1 MNKDSA
7 VVIQST
13 ALPHSALSRLSHL
26 LTPYIPYPQNIICT
40 YSPRTSTEYASSP
53 PVQNTCRFLLYSQSV
68 IIPRRCSHAPSILEP
83 KRPCSFSR
91 WDAAVH
97 VGDE

>member
-26 LTPYIPYPQNIICT
+26 LTPYIPYPQNIIYT

-83 KRPCSFSR
+83 NVPCSFSW
-91 WDAAVH
+91 WDAAIH